1 MTQITTQDGLT
12 ITEVEGG
19 HQLTFPNGKTV
30 FMDDLNGYFSKEAL
44 ILHHDVV
51 YNPGDKFFT
60 VKGRHQIDFHEIC
73 EPLTESDPE
82 TGETW
87 ERLVVKFKMVRNPV
101 DIRRAITD
109 GNYIFRP
116 DLTAYQLILSI
127 CECGSEA
134 RGNYWT
140 GFWDHAEKKAA
151 SKSFIRRLINDGG
164 IRFNGRVLKYD
175 QLIDFPVFSIVA
187 FPKSDKFY
195 NTIY

>member
-1 MTQITTQDGLT
+1 MTQTSDHLT
-12 ITEVEGG
+12 INTVEGG
-19 HQLTFPNGKTV
+19 HELVFPNGKVV
-30 FMDDLNGYFSKEAL
+30 FMDDLAECFSQEAL

-51 YNPGDKFFT
+51 YVPGDKFFT
-60 VKGRHQIDFHEIC
+60 VKGQRIDFHEIQ

-87 ERLVVKFKMVRNPV
+87 ERLVVKFKMERNPRN
-101 DIRRAITD
+101 IRKAITEGD
-109 GNYIFRP
+109 YIFRP
-116 DLTAYQLILSI
+116 DLTAYQLILLR

-151 SKSFIRRLINDGG
+151 SKSFIRRLINEGG
-164 IRFNGRVLKYD
+164 IRFNGRVLKHD
-175 QLIDFPVFSIVA
+175 QVVDFPVFSIVA

-195 NTIY
+195 NTIF